1 MRQQLAAVAMMAA
14 MATGCGAAK
23 SALGALG
30 GGSKPTQTVVVNVPP
45 PVVVQAAP
53 APSEPKAKRFS
64 SVKAMAAGAM
74 VGGVVGYALDGKRGA
89 AIGAGAGAAGG
100 VVAQEL
106 TE

>member
-1 MRQQLAAVAMMAA
+1 MRTLAAITIMAA

-30 GGSKPTQTVVVNVPP
+30 GGKPTQTVVVNVPP

-53 APSEPKAKRFS
+53 APAEPKRKRFA
-64 SVKAMAAGAM
+64 SVKALAAGAV

-89 AIGAGAGAAGG
+89 TLGAGAGAVGG

-106 TE
+106 SE